1 MIDVNSRVMVR
12 VFNGQFAGTVLEV
25 KYTTLAE
32 LNPKAPVNPDKPA
45 PTEFGMPVN
54 TQIPITLY
62 TVQLD
67 ENPAYTGENPLKT
80 YSFIQ
85 EIP

>member
-12 VFNGQFAGTVLEV
+12 VLNGEFAGTVLEV

-32 LNPKAPVNPDKPA
+32 LNPELPVNPDKPA
-45 PTEFGMPVN
+45 PTESGMPVN
-54 TQIPITLY
+54 TQRPITLY
-62 TVQLD
+62 TVQVD
-67 ENPAYTGENPLKT
+67 ENTAYSGDNPLKT
-80 YSFIQ
+80 YNFIQ

>member
-1 MIDVNSRVMVR
+1 MIDVNSRVIVR
-12 VFNGQFAGTVLEV
+12 VFNGEFAGTVLEA

-32 LNPKAPVNPDKPA
+32 LNPEAPVNPDKPA

-54 TQIPITLY
+54 TQMPITLY

-67 ENPAYTGENPLKT
+67 ENPEYTGPNPLKT
-80 YSFIQ
+80 YNFIK
-85 EIP
+85 EIL

>member
-12 VFNGQFAGTVLEV
+12 VLNGEFAGTVLEI

-32 LNPKAPVNPDKPA
+32 LNPEAPVNPDKPA
-45 PTEFGMPVN
+45 PTESGVPVN
-54 TQIPITLY
+54 TQRAITLY

-67 ENPAYTGENPLKT
+67 ENPEYTGTNPLKT
-80 YSFIQ
+80 YNFIQ
-85 EIP
+85 EIL